1 MGYPI
6 LRIYFGG
13 EDMNKRIFILL
24 LAGIFLFTSLTFAK
38 ENKDIVVAL
47 GKDLSEEQKREMLSF
62 FKVDDSVRLIQV
74 SNEEEREYF
83 GRYIDESI
91 LGTRAISSVY
101 VERLPEGEGITVET
115 HNISWVTED
124 MYRNASITAGVKDA
138 RIIVSSPVK
147 VSGTAALTGIM
158 KAFEDLTGE
167 SISKE
172 EKEIASEEIAKT
184 VLLGSEIGQEKA
196 QELIN
201 NIKIYI
207 IDNNIKG
214 KGSIKKVAEEMAK
227 DLGVELTDEQ
237 LNQIVS
243 LMRNISK
250 LDLNIEDIKQQ
261 LKDISGKIDRIA
273 QQNIEIKSFLGR
285 ILDAIMSFLNKIFG

>member
-1 MGYPI
+1 
-6 LRIYFGG
+6 
-13 EDMNKRIFILL
+13 MNKRIFILL

>member
-1 MGYPI
+1 
-6 LRIYFGG
+6 
-13 EDMNKRIFILL
+13 MNKRIFILL
-24 LAGIFLFTSLTFAK
+24 FTGIFLFTSLTFAK

>member
-1 MGYPI
+1 
-6 LRIYFGG
+6 
-13 EDMNKRIFILL
+13 MNKRIFILL
-24 LAGIFLFTSLTFAK
+24 FTGIFLFTSLTFAK

-83 GRYIDESI
+83 GQYIDESI

>member
-1 MGYPI
+1 
-6 LRIYFGG
+6 
-13 EDMNKRIFILL
+13 MNKRIFILL

-62 FKVDDSVRLIQV
+62 FKVDDSVRIIQV

>member
-1 MGYPI
+1 
-6 LRIYFGG
+6 
-13 EDMNKRIFILL
+13 MNKRIFILL
-24 LAGIFLFTSLTFAK
+24 FTGIFLFTSLTFAK

-74 SNEEEREYF
+74 TNEEEREYF

-184 VLLGSEIGQEKA
+184 VLLGNEIGQEKA

-237 LNQIVS
+237 LNQIAS

>member
-1 MGYPI
+1 
-6 LRIYFGG
+6 
-13 EDMNKRIFILL
+13 MNKRIFILL

-83 GRYIDESI
+83 GQYIDESI

-237 LNQIVS
+237 LNQIAS

>member
-1 MGYPI
+1 
-6 LRIYFGG
+6 
-13 EDMNKRIFILL
+13 MNKRIFILL
-24 LAGIFLFTSLTFAK
+24 FTGIFLFTSLTFAK

-83 GRYIDESI
+83 GQYIDESI

-184 VLLGSEIGQEKA
+184 VLLGNEIGQEKA

>member
-83 GRYIDESI
+83 GQYIDESI

-184 VLLGSEIGQEKA
+184 VLLGNEIGQEKA

-237 LNQIVS
+237 LNQIAS

>member
-1 MGYPI
+1 
-6 LRIYFGG
+6 
-13 EDMNKRIFILL
+13 MNKRIFILL

-83 GRYIDESI
+83 GQYIDESI

-184 VLLGSEIGQEKA
+184 VLLGNEIGQEKA

>member
-1 MGYPI
+1 
-6 LRIYFGG
+6 
-13 EDMNKRIFILL
+13 MNKRIFILL

-83 GRYIDESI
+83 GQYIDESI

-184 VLLGSEIGQEKA
+184 VLLGNEIGQEKA

-237 LNQIVS
+237 LNQIAS

>member
-1 MGYPI
+1 
-6 LRIYFGG
+6 
-13 EDMNKRIFILL
+13 MNKRIFILL

-38 ENKDIVVAL
+38 EKKDIVVAL

-83 GRYIDESI
+83 GQYIDESI

>member
-1 MGYPI
+1 
-6 LRIYFGG
+6 
-13 EDMNKRIFILL
+13 MNKRIFILL

-184 VLLGSEIGQEKA
+184 VLLGNEIGQEKA

-237 LNQIVS
+237 LNQIAS

>member
-1 MGYPI
+1 
-6 LRIYFGG
+6 
-13 EDMNKRIFILL
+13 MNKRIFILL

-184 VLLGSEIGQEKA
+184 VLLGNEIGQEKA